1 MVFKPL
7 YPGEVPTLGYTVL
20 DWMTEYLAMPDRED
34 YEPFL
39 PTREQAEFILRFYEL
54 DPVTGKR
61 KIRRGVI
68 SRPKGW
74 GKAEH
79 VDAVVP
85 TPSGWSRVGDL
96 VDGDVVFG
104 SDGRPT
110 RVVQAHP
117 VIRDRAFRVTCSD
130 GSSSV
135 FHGEHLFRVG
145 EFRGSSRVWGEWSVR
160 DMYEKG
166 VVFDRPLTRGRTK
179 ASRGGVSRFALP
191 DSPVLQLPE
200 ADLPVPP
207 YVLGYWLGD
216 GDSDCN
222 RITCWEADLGALRD
236 EFTREGVPVGEPK
249 PTNTAWRVRFGDRH
263 MKGHLRG
270 LDVLGAKHVPEA
282 YLRGSVEQRLA
293 LLQGLMDS
301 DGYAERSVARAE
313 FSVTSRRLAEGVAE
327 LIRTLGYRVTVR
339 ETRAK
344 LEGRDMG
351 PKFRLSFRATTEMP
365 VFRLPRK
372 RERLFPASAS
382 TPKRMIVDITPV
394 DEQDMRC
401 ITVEAEDGLYLTG
414 ETFWVTHN
422 SPYLSAIA
430 IAEGIAPVLFDGW
443 DAEGRPVGKP
453 WSRVRTPIVQLL
465 AVSEDQTKNAWTPL
479 LEMIRQGP
487 VWDAYPGI
495 DPMDTL
501 VNLPSGRIEFR
512 TSSPTSAEGN
522 KPVFCILDQSESW
535 LPSNG
540 GVKLASVARR
550 NLGKTGGASI
560 EAPNAF
566 EPGADSV
573 AEQTFA
579 YWREI
584 QAGNAKDDGLLV
596 DHREWPETVDL
607 DDAESIVEGLALAY
621 GDSADLPGGCVVHD
635 PPCDGRNWPR
645 GWVDL
650 DRIRAEIWDPATLV
664 SDASRFYGNR
674 AHADADALVTD
685 WQWAAAEAPEDTPP
699 VSPDDPVVLGFDGS
713 RHRKKGVTD
722 ATVLIAQRVSDGFS
736 WPVGIW
742 EQPDTAAG
750 RDWEP
755 PEYEIEQTLDQ
766 FMGSHHVVGFYADPS
781 LWESNVASWEAK
793 YGDRLK
799 IGPKS
804 HRIAWR
810 TNQLSR
816 VAQGVEL
823 LMNNILTGEL
833 VHDGNAALTR
843 HVLNVRL
850 RQKSFGKLMYKEFP
864 DSSRKIDAA
873 YGLMLATL
881 ARTEALSRD
890 DLEKEPPKATFA
902 PRKIR

>member
-1 MVFKPL
+1 MFRPS

-96 VDGDVVFG
+96 ADGDVVFG

-207 YVLGYWLGD
+207 YMVGRVFGADAGQGLAGE
-216 GDSDCN
+216 
-222 RITCWEADLGALRD
+222 RIPA
-236 EFTREGVPVGEPK
+236 
-249 PTNTAWRVRFGDRH
+249 
-263 MKGHLRG
+263 
-270 LDVLGAKHVPEA
+270 A
-282 YLRGSVEQRLA
+282 YLRGSLGQRRS
-293 LLQGLMDS
+293 LLQGVVDS
-301 DGYAERSVARAE
+301 AGTFDDSGDSGKLFAA
-313 FSVTSRRLAEGVAE
+313 SRRVAEGLAELV
-327 LIRTLGYRVTVR
+327 RTLGYQ
-339 ETRAK
+339 A
-344 LEGRDMG
+344 
-351 PKFRLSFRATTEMP
+351 RLSEAP
-365 VFRLPRK
+365 GA
-372 RERLFPASAS
+372 REDVPMFQVSFESVHLGR
-382 TPKRMIVDITPV
+382 TITDITPV

-443 DAEGRPVGKP
+443 DADGRPVGKP

-650 DRIRAEIWDPATLV
+650 DRIQAEIWDPATLV

-833 VHDGNAALTR
+833 VHDGSAALTR